1 MLPSSVPAAERVLLR
16 LVTQQDALTL
26 ATLWQDEQVRAHL
39 GGPVNKQEAMKKSHE
54 YVCRAGAFAVAVP
67 RSRPF
72 GLVMVEPHASGDFE
86 VSYMFQP
93 QAWGHGY
100 ATNALR
106 AVVEWSFGDA
116 ALPRLTAITQSA
128 NERSSAL
135 LARVGFRAEL
145 EFVEYGAAQ
154 TLFAA
159 QPGSTGWVATRLSSE
174 SAVSR
179 TGQGSTSWS
188 WI

>member
-1 MLPSSVPAAERVLLR
+1 MPRAGLVVLR

-26 ATLWQDEQVRAHL
+26 ATLWQDEKVRAHL
-39 GGPVNKQEAMKKSHE
+39 GGPMNAEEAKNRSLG
-54 YVCRAGAFAVAVP
+54 YVGTPGAFAVAIP
-67 RSRPF
+67 RGRPI
-72 GLVMVEPHASGDFE
+72 GLVVVEPHASGDGE

-100 ATNALR
+100 ATDALR
-106 AVVEWSFGDA
+106 AVVAWSFADA

-128 NERSSAL
+128 NDRSSAL
-135 LARVGFRAEL
+135 LARVGFVAER

-159 QPGSTGWVATRLSSE
+159 HRGSTGQVPFVMTRVELLPGPE
-174 SAVSR
+174 SP
-179 TGQGSTSWS
+179 
-188 WI
+188 